1 MADLTEAFN
10 EAMAEAAEAPEVE
23 TTSEVDNPDVG
34 ITESESETTEEFT
47 VEDIPEDSAMEAE
60 DEGPSEGGE
69 PNVLDWEA
77 VADQLIPVKINGEE
91 KLVPLKDFRDGIMMR
106 EDYSRKT
113 AELAEARKFAEW
125 AQDVQYALQSDPQGT
140 IAAFAQAYGVQ
151 LGNPAKPAES
161 GPEVDPYEDWDPDM
175 AQMAKAFDAKL
186 SQITEQ
192 YEAKIAQIEAQTGQI
207 THERMV
213 QEAQAEMKQLETQF
227 TNAGVEFDPLSVLK
241 IATENEIPLTQAAY
255 LWAGNNA
262 IANGKTKAEA
272 TAAAKK
278 AADITAQA
286 GETQRK
292 QNKQRASSAVTK
304 NYDASDVPTEQF
316 ETLTDLF
323 KIEMARQG

>member
-10 EAMAEAAEAPEVE
+10 EAMSEAAEAVE
-23 TTSEVDNPDVG
+23 QTTSEVDNPDVG

-47 VEDIPEDSAMEAE
+47 VEDIPEDTATEVE
-60 DEGPSEGGE
+60 DAGPSDDVE

-125 AQDVQYALQSDPQGT
+125 AQDVQYSLQQDPEGT
-140 IAAFAQAYGVQ
+140 IQAFAQAYGVQ
-151 LGNPAKPAES
+151 LGNPAKPEAAA
-161 GPEVDPYEDWDPDM
+161 PETDPYEDWDPDM

-186 SQITEQ
+186 SQLTEH
-192 YEAKIAQIEAQTGQI
+192 YESKIAQIEAQTGQI

-213 QEAQAEMKQLETQF
+213 QEAQAEMRQLETQF
-227 TNAGVEFDPLSVLK
+227 TEAGVEFDPLGVLK

-262 IANGKTKAEA
+262 IASGKTKAEA
-272 TAAAKK
+272 TAAAQK
-278 AADITAQA
+278 AADITANA
-286 GETQRK
+286 NESQRK
-292 QNKQRASSAVTK
+292 QAKKRASSAVTK

>member
-10 EAMAEAAEAPEVE
+10 EAMAEAAEAPEAETAPAVE
-23 TTSEVDNPDVG
+23 AEATDVEVTDNSFEISDLVQE
-34 ITESESETTEEFT
+34 ESEPELDT
-47 VEDIPEDSAMEAE
+47 DIESPQAEGEA
-60 DEGPSEGGE
+60 DHS
-69 PNVLDWEA
+69 DWWAENA
-77 VADQLIPVKINGEE
+77 DRLVPIKVAGEE
-91 KLVPLKDFRDGIMMR
+91 KLVPLATLRDERMMR

-125 AQDVQYALQSDPQGT
+125 AQDVQYSLQQDPQGT
-140 IAAFAQAYGVQ
+140 IQAFAQAYGVQ
-151 LGNPAKPAES
+151 LGALAKPEAAA
-161 GPEVDPYEDWDPDM
+161 PEVDPYEDWDPDM

-186 SQITEQ
+186 SQLTEH
-192 YEAKIAQIEAQTGQI
+192 YESKIAQIEAQTGQI

-213 QEAQAEMKQLETQF
+213 QEAQAEMRQLETQF
-227 TNAGVEFDPLSVLK
+227 TEAGVEFDPLGVLK

-262 IANGKTKAEA
+262 IASGKTKAEA
-272 TAAAKK
+272 TAAAQK
-278 AADITAQA
+278 AADITANA
-286 GETQRK
+286 NESQRK
-292 QNKQRASSAVTK
+292 QAKKRASSAVTK